1 MSLPAVKYGTLEQ
14 RYLEMDRINALKC
27 CKGSFD
33 AHMAI
38 SEKGVS
44 EMQWWLCNL
53 DGSFNPIRHPQVD
66 VTLYSYCSLAG
77 WGVVMNG
84 TLTGGRW
91 SVMEVNSPI
100 NCLQLSAVPF
110 TLMCFHVPLSRKHA
124 KLIIDKYYC
133 GCCHK

>member
-27 CKGSFD
+27 SKGNFD

-53 DGSFNPIRHPQVD
+53 DGSFNPIRHPKVD
-66 VTLYSYCSLAG
+66 VTLYSHSSLAG
-77 WGVVMNG
+77 WGGVMNG
-84 TLTGGRW
+84 LSTGGR
-91 SVMEVNSPI
+91 
-100 NCLQLSAVPF
+100 
-110 TLMCFHVPLSRKHA
+110 
-124 KLIIDKYYC
+124 
-133 GCCHK
+133 